1 MLKDAIEA
9 ERAERDQEADCA
21 RINAAIGLAEQD
33 IAALETRQLEPDEKR
48 KKWSAIRD
56 RTILAVRAVRHNII
70 ERAIKAKQT
79 ERWVIERSICEESET
94 RGVREFSAELKKIPT
109 KDLLDYLRYL
119 IKIGDQARIQS
130 IRIVFEAREDRQAYD
145 VTFGKLLAQFAPAEY
160 GNLRERLTRICR
172 LAENVDARI
181 ANLFAAYS
189 VTNCSRALTPPKYA
203 PIKPPR
209 LDVSACDAI
218 GDSNHSH
225 DLV

>member
-1 MLKDAIEA
+1 VLKDAIEA

-33 IAALETRQLEPDEKR
+33 IAALETRQIDPDEMR
-48 KKWSAIRD
+48 EKWSAIRD
-56 RTILAVRAVRHNII
+56 RTILAIRAVRRNVI

-79 ERWVIERSICEESET
+79 ERWMIEKSIREERDGRVT
-94 RGVREFSAELKKIPT
+94 REFSAELKKVPT

-119 IKIGDQARIQS
+119 IKIGDRARIKS
-130 IRIVFEAREDRQAYD
+130 ICIVFEAREDRQAYD
-145 VTFGKLLAQFAPAEY
+145 VAFGKMLAQFALAEY
-160 GNLRERLTRICR
+160 GNVGERLTRICR